1 MKVGAIVQVKSFCE
15 YVVKVPLEAD
25 DGYVPVSR
33 IPAGAYVSIR
43 SNDGYVVGIV
53 TDVRH
58 SIKED
63 YLPFLSQEKQDIFMP
78 YASDY
83 RSSYLVIRGIGNEH
97 EGTVAQSLTFAP
109 EVNDPVQTMEKDDI
123 KNFHMQDGRPNFSYY
138 KKISMSVDAAA
149 ICGAIDMLAESMP
162 ECKQM
167 LKALK
172 KHTEAKI

>member
-1 MKVGAIVQVKSFCE
+1 M
-15 YVVKVPLEAD
+15 PLEAD

-33 IPAGAYVSIR
+33 IPAGAYVMIR
-43 SNDGYVVGIV
+43 SKDGYVVGIV

-63 YLPFLSQEKQDIFMP
+63 YLPFLAQEKQDIFMP

-97 EGTVAQSLTFAP
+97 DGKVAQSLTFAP
-109 EVNDPVQTMEKDDI
+109 EVNDPVQMMETNDI
-123 KNFHMQDGRPNFSYY
+123 RMFHIQDGRPSFSYY
-138 KKISMSVDAAA
+138 KKISKSVDRTAV
-149 ICGAIDMLAESMP
+149 CGAIDVLSDSMP

-172 KHTEAKI
+172 KYTEDKA

>member
-1 MKVGAIVQVKSFCE
+1 MKVGAIIEVKSFCE

-33 IPAGAYVSIR
+33 IPAGSYVMIR
-43 SNDGYVVGIV
+43 SKDGYVVGIV

-63 YLPFLSQEKQDIFMP
+63 YLPFLSKEKQDIFMP

-83 RSSYLVIRGIGNEH
+83 RSSYLIVRGIGNEH
-97 EGTVAQSLTFAP
+97 EGKVAQSLTFAP
-109 EVNDPVQTMEKDDI
+109 EVNDPVQTMEKNDI
-123 KNFHMQDGRPNFSYY
+123 RNFHTQDGKPSFSYY
-138 KKISMSVDAAA
+138 KKMSMSVDATAV
-149 ICGAIDMLAESMP
+149 CGAIDSLADSMP
-162 ECKQM
+162 ECRQM

-172 KHTEAKI
+172 KYTEDKA

>member
-1 MKVGAIVQVKSFCE
+1 MKVGSIVQVKSFCE
-15 YVVKVPLEAD
+15 YIVKVPLEAD

-33 IPAGAYVSIR
+33 IPAGTYVMVR
-43 SNDGYVVGIV
+43 SKDGYVVGIV

-63 YLPFLSQEKQDIFMP
+63 YLPFLTQEKQDIFMP

-83 RSSYLVIRGIGNEH
+83 RSSYLVIEGIGNEH
-97 EGTVAQSLTFAP
+97 DGKVAQNLTFAP
-109 EVNDPVQTMEKDDI
+109 EVNDPVRTMEKDDI
-123 KNFHMQDGRPNFSYY
+123 RMFHMHDGKPSFSYY

-149 ICGAIDMLAESMP
+149 ICGAIDMLSESMP
-162 ECKQM
+162 ECRQM

>member
-15 YVVKVPLEAD
+15 YIVKVPLEAD

-33 IPAGAYVSIR
+33 IPAGSYVSIR
-43 SNDGYVVGIV
+43 SKDGHVVGIV

-83 RSSYLVIRGIGNEH
+83 RSSYLVVKGIGNEQA
-97 EGTVAQSLTFAP
+97 GKVAQSLTFAP
-109 EVNDPVQTMEKDDI
+109 EVNDPVLTMEKDDI
-123 KNFHMQDGRPNFSYY
+123 RNFHTLNGKPSFSYY
-138 KKISMSVDAAA
+138 KKLSMSVDAAA
-149 ICGAIDMLAESMP
+149 VCGAIDALTDSMP

-172 KHTEAKI
+172 KYTEDKA